1 MPASSSP
8 PRLALLVDNP
18 NRDLPGLVLTAWEL
32 ARRGARCLLV
42 PMNLREDEL
51 WALAP
56 DLVLLNHCKT
66 IYRDLLQ
73 GLCQAGIQVA
83 VLDTEGGVFSALP
96 GDSSD
101 PEDSPALAEYGLS
114 LLPDEDL
121 RRQVALYCAWTPAF
135 ARQAAARGW
144 YQPEQIAVTGNPR
157 TDFYARPWRTAALA
171 AAGHL
176 RDYAD
181 PLVLINCNF
190 TLANPRFQSPEQEA
204 EMMIQRFSYGREF
217 IMAWLEAQRA
227 ALAQMMELAG
237 RLARDLAQATVVVR
251 PHPFEGHRA
260 YEKGLARLPN
270 LHLDGR
276 GTVDAWLLR
285 ARALVHWNSSTAL
298 EGCALGIPALVPDWI
313 PQHVRVPAVDR
324 VSIFCASYAELVERV
339 RDILEGG
346 FQLPENI
353 SKAGAQVLEQTYY
366 RLDGRAHR
374 RLAQALLD
382 AAARRRQ
389 PSDLAV
395 CRRRAE
401 ARKTARQAGAAWDH
415 SPKSFSHE
423 QVRALLEAIQEAA
436 GEPGPGLELVPAER
450 AGEYRLEPAAG
461 RSLVLHAPAGEEAP

>member
-56 DLVLLNHCKT
+56 EMVLLNHCKT
-66 IYRDLLQ
+66 IYRDLLR
-73 GLCQAGIQVA
+73 GLYQAGIQVA

-96 GDSSD
+96 GDS
-101 PEDSPALAEYGLS
+101 PEAQIPALEEYGLS
-114 LLPDEDL
+114 LLPDPEL
-121 RRQVALYCAWTPAF
+121 RRRLALYCAWTPAF

-157 TDFYARPWRTAALA
+157 TDFYARPWRAAALA

-217 IMAWLEAQRA
+217 IMAWLEAQRV

-237 RLARDLAQATVVVR
+237 RLARELTQATVVVR

-260 YEKGLARLPN
+260 YEEGLARLPN

-298 EGCALGIPALVPDWI
+298 EGCALGVPALVPDWI

-324 VSIFCASYAELVERV
+324 VSIFCASYAELLERL

-346 FQLPENI
+346 FRLPENI
-353 SKAGAQVLEQTYY
+353 RAAGAQVLEQTYH

-374 RLAQALLD
+374 RLAQALLEKLGQ
-382 AAARRRQ
+382 RQ
-389 PSDLAV
+389 EEVDLEA

-401 ARKTARQAGAAWDH
+401 ARQGARRAGEAWDQ
-415 SPKSFSHE
+415 SAKAFSFE
-423 QVRALLEAIQEAA
+423 QVRVLLEAIGEVA
-436 GEPGPGLELVPAER
+436 GGQGPALELAPAGA
-450 AGEYRLEPAAG
+450 AGEYRLGPAAG